1 MKNKNNGEPD
11 ILYQI
16 RIDVKKDGTSNLHV
30 DKPDILLHSL
40 RSVLTQHTHLVSDQ
54 IAIANY
60 KMMENQVKIIKPN
73 QLPPKM
79 KLQ

>member
-1 MKNKNNGEPD
+1 MKKNNGEV
-11 ILYQI
+11 LYSITIDVNKDGQSSM
-16 RIDVKKDGTSNLHV
+16 RIDKT
-30 DKPDILLHSL
+30 DILLHSL
-40 RSVLTQHTHLVSDQ
+40 RNVLQQHVHLVSDQ

-73 QLPPKM
+73 QMPKM